1 MAASYGIIT
10 RAGNSVTTVM
20 TERHIFSTF
29 RTVRPAAGTHRLR
42 RARFESRAG
51 RWDPSPVC
59 AAAARP
65 GHRCCDRKYP
75 RELGWPAANAPAT
88 AAAGA
93 LRERPA
99 TTHTRLCSARPA
111 SHWDRAA
118 FGPADQAASL
128 RIDTRLALDHVSAQP
143 ALIPAAARLHRRG
156 QAIP

>member
-1 MAASYGIIT
+1 
-10 RAGNSVTTVM
+10 M
-20 TERHIFSTF
+20 TERHIFITF
-29 RTVRPAAGTHRLR
+29 RTVRPAARTHSRR

-59 AAAARP
+59 VAAARP

-88 AAAGA
+88 ATAAA

-99 TTHTRLCSARPA
+99 TTHTRLCSAPPA
-111 SHWDRAA
+111 PHWDRAA

-128 RIDTRLALDHVSAQP
+128 PFDTRLAPYHESTRP
-143 ALIPAAARLHRRG
+143 ALITATPIPPA
-156 QAIP
+156 